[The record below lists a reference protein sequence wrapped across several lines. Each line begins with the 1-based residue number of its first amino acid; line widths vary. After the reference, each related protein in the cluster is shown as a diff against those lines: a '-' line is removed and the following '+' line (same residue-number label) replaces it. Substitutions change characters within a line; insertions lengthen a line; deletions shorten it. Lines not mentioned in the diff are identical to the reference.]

1 MKNRPIDYISNI
13 MPKHH
18 GIFTENF
25 TIFFSNAGKTK
36 NVPEFE
42 FDKF

>member
-1 MKNRPIDYISNI
+1 MKTNEFMSKCY
-13 MPKHH
+13 

-25 TIFFSNAGKTK
+25 TFFFLNAGKTK
-36 NVPEFE
+36 YIPEFE